1 MGKIIYT
8 KQLPA
13 KITTH
18 PTYLS
23 FLLPFYLLVMLSMY
37 KVQKCHT
44 IFWSCTLSPFKNIF
58 IFKVYLHHIRY
69 NIAVRN
75 HLCCTECI
83 NGAEHLGENTNNF
96 KNSFSNKCCHRS
108 VSIWSKNSGDRD
120 LKTCLISVI
129 FEQNLEQ
136 PESNI
141 CTDDNETMK
150 LPASA
155 RSHRKFQKIGV
166 TTLPHLSTYIM

>member
-1 MGKIIYT
+1 MGEIIYT

-44 IFWSCTLSPFKNIF
+44 FFWSCTLSPFKNIF

-108 VSIWSKNSGDRD
+108 VSIWSKNFRWPR
-120 LKTCLISVI
+120 
-129 FEQNLEQ
+129 FENLFDQCHFWAE
-136 PESNI
+136 PW
-141 CTDDNETMK
+141 
-150 LPASA
+150 
-155 RSHRKFQKIGV
+155 
-166 TTLPHLSTYIM
+166 TTWMEHMYWW

>member
-44 IFWSCTLSPFKNIF
+44 FFWSCTLSPFKNIF

-75 HLCCTECI
+75 HLCCIECI

-120 LKTCLISVI
+120 WKLVWSVS
-129 FEQNLEQ
+129 FLSRTLNNL
-136 PESNI
+136 NRTYVLMI
-141 CTDDNETMK
+141 MK
-150 LPASA
+150 PWSFQHLLDHTGSSK
-155 RSHRKFQKIGV
+155 RSV
-166 TTLPHLSTYIM
+166 